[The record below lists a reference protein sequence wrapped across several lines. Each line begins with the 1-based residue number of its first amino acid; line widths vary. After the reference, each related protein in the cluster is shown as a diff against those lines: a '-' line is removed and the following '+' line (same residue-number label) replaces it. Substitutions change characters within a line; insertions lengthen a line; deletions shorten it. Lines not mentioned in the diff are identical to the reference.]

1 MTVTPG
7 AGAGS
12 WAECPCDAAAG
23 RLARVF
29 VPDPEES
36 RATRRLGHGTGVGRG
51 PSVEGQARR
60 GGADFCA
67 TGQGTPGG
75 MGCSLSPWLSAPST
89 WRPLCLNKELR
100 KYYADVWK
108 PASFL
113 NHCDLIQTLP
123 LHRNTEE
130 P

>member
-1 MTVTPG
+1 MTSSLPICGHDPKGCQGRVTVTPG

-75 MGCSLSPWLSAPST
+75 MGCSLGPLAKRTQHLEAALSEQGT
-89 WRPLCLNKELR
+89 TEILC
-100 KYYADVWK
+100 
-108 PASFL
+108 
-113 NHCDLIQTLP
+113 
-123 LHRNTEE
+123 
-130 P
+130 